1 MILSFD
7 EYQQILKEAVAK
19 PKPKTVKKVS
29 PPRVAKKASPPK
41 EPAAKVGNDPKG
53 VLHELLVGYHLRGG
67 KHMVRHNDA
76 ANRTPKQAHD
86 DNRAK
91 VTPEQY
97 KEIHRR
103 AKAAAEDIKKR
114 LGKKGIKDV
123 HWTSKPGDIESST
136 GIKASQREDASD
148 IVIHH
153 HDKTHTGVS
162 LKVSDKSGKVPIS
175 NPGLEETTYG
185 AGKHLETHRKKMRE
199 AFPKLETM
207 TVDQRKAWH
216 KNTTASNKAKIKEMN
231 NGVLDKMAGHLHKA
245 LKGKTQEEVVDHI
258 RKHVLKAFQTP
269 GQKAGVGSQ
278 MRHSTYGTDGKY
290 SHSAIDPSK
299 HYEHILSDPKK
310 IGVHV
315 DKAGQ
320 GVAFSH
326 NGKVFARH
334 RMKFGSQSDPLGG
347 VKGSGSDT

>member
-1 MILSFD
+1 MILSF
-7 EYQQILKEAVAK
+7 EQYQQMLEEAVAK
-19 PKPKTVKKVS
+19 KTAKKVVTKVVKKT
-29 PPRVAKKASPPK
+29 AKKPTK
-41 EPAAKVGNDPKG
+41 EPGQKVGNDPKG

-67 KHMVRHNDA
+67 RHMVRHNDD

-114 LGKKGIKDV
+114 LGKKEVKDV

-136 GIKASQREDASD
+136 GIKASQKQDASD

-153 HDKTHTGVS
+153 HDGTHTGVS

-185 AGKHLETHRKKMRE
+185 AGKHLQAHRKKMRKE
-199 AFPKLETM
+199 FPELATM
-207 TVDQRKAWH
+207 SVAERKNWH
-216 KNTTASNKAKIKEMN
+216 RNTTAANKAKIKDMN
-231 NGVLDKMAGHLHKA
+231 NKVLDKMAGHLHKA
-245 LKGKTQEEVVDHI
+245 LKGKTQEEVVEHV

-269 GQKAGVGSQ
+269 GQQAGVGSH
-278 MRHSTYGTDGKY
+278 MRHSTHGTDGNY
-290 SHSAIDPSK
+290 SHSAIDPSE

-310 IGVHV
+310 IRVHV

-347 VKGSGSDT
+347 VKGSGSDN